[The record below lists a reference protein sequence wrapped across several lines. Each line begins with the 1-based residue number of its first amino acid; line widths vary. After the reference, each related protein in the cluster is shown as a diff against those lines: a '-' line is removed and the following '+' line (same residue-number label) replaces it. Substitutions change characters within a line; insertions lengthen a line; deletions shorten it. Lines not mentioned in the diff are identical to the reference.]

1 MKGRAAK
8 RHKTRAK
15 VEKARKILVLYGHG
29 NLPDTQPPWKTLAI
43 SARKFA
49 ASHFGCACW
58 DCANPRKV
66 WKGKDSR
73 SLPLKEYH
81 NVDMRTEA

>member
-8 RHKTRAK
+8 RHKTLAK
-15 VEKARKILVLYGHG
+15 VEKARKILILYGHG
-29 NLPDTQPPWKTLAI
+29 DLPATQPPWKTLAI

-49 ASHFGCACW
+49 SSHFGCACW

-66 WKGKDSR
+66 WKGKYSR
-73 SLPLKEYH
+73 SLGLKEYH
-81 NVDMRTEA
+81 HEDMREEA